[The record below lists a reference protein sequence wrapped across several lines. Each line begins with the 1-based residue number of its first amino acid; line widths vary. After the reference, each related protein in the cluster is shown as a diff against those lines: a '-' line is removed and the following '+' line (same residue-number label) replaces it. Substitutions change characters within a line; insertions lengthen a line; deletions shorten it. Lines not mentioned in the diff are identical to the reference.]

1 MVNIIEN
8 YAYAEGIVRSIKQH
22 DKLPGYHQIELELKT
37 SKNIGTYP
45 NLAKA
50 DEGKTILVNIKNE
63 NLGKQKIQIDQP
75 FSCDIRKSSPH
86 VYFMK

>member
-22 DKLPGYHQIELELKT
+22 DKLPGYHQIELELQG
-37 SKNIGTYP
+37 SKSIGSFP

-63 NLGKQKIQIDQP
+63 DLERKKIQVDQP
-75 FSCDIRKSSPH
+75 FSSEIRKASPH

>member
-8 YAYAEGIVRSIKQH
+8 YAHAEGIVRSIKQH
-22 DKLPGYHQIELELKT
+22 DKLPGYHQIELELRT
-37 SKNIGTYP
+37 SKNIGSFP

-50 DEGKTILVNIKNE
+50 DEGKTVLVNIKDE
-63 NLGKQKIQIDQP
+63 DLKQHNIEIGQP
-75 FSCDIRKSSPH
+75 FSREIRKFSPN

>member
-8 YAYAEGIVRSIKQH
+8 YAYAEGVVRSITQN
-22 DKLPGYHQIELELKT
+22 DKLPGYHQIELELRT
-37 SKNIGTYP
+37 SKNIGSFP

-63 NLGKQKIQIDQP
+63 DLEKKKY
-75 FSCDIRKSSPH
+75 R
-86 VYFMK
+86 